1 MDLSKLIQPQWVF
14 HSETAGDWDV
24 YFYSVKAARI
34 IEKHQDRDAPNAIEA
49 IRAIMGVMLKSHVDD
64 QEDGEK
70 SSEPTEAEVAA
81 FTDDDVI
88 RFSREFLENDKSFEP
103 DPEIER
109 REGQSDA
116 DYLLSVL
123 AAENKKQ
130 SAKLGEMFTSLKGS
144 LGGLLGSKNLGIRSV
159 SEDLL
164 KQSEG
169 LESLYGTRS
178 GIWGPSP
185 AVLKPID
192 IPPNPIHE
200 TNERLGDMTERLEN
214 LVGFGENALRIMNGL
229 QVASAE
235 FLENFSK
242 EAEKNSK
249 AANKAILVGIFA
261 IVFSVAQIAYN
272 HPRRDRRASDG
283 AGKRFGQFSSRNR
296 ERFRRHGGSGS
307 IDRRY
312 KLRTATDN
320 RTIASAT
327 TRAGSGYPRSVR
339 GDSCDRDSTTRIAT
353 LGHQSP
359 RFVSGSRTSSMVRW
373 PGMRS
378 TASGRIGLSL
388 SPACRCA
395 SKNSSIVFLF
405 GTTITPPVF
414 TLRFTFASKASPSR
428 YEWRV

>member
-24 YFYSVKAARI
+24 YFYSVKAASI
-34 IEKHQDRDAPNAIEA
+34 IEKQIEKEAPSAIEA
-49 IRAIMGVMLKSHVDD
+49 IRAIMGVMLKSRVED
-64 QEDGEK
+64 QEGGEK
-70 SSEPTEAEVAA
+70 SSEPTEAELAA
-81 FTDDDVI
+81 FTEDDVI

-109 REGQSDA
+109 SDGQSDA

-123 AAENKKQ
+123 VAENKKQ
-130 SAKLGEMFTSLKGS
+130 SARLGEMFASLKGS

-185 AVLKPID
+185 AMLEPID
-192 IPPNPIHE
+192 LPPNPIHE
-200 TNERLGDMTERLEN
+200 TNERLGDMAERLEN

-235 FLENFSK
+235 FLENFSN

-261 IVFSVAQIAYN
+261 IVFSVAQIAYTEYWRVPQDSAAMDAALTTIRGEIDELQTALGN
-272 HPRRDRRASDG
+272 DVG
-283 AGKRFGQFSSRNR
+283 SSQAAI
-296 ERFRRHGGSGS
+296 ESV
-307 IDRRY
+307 
-312 KLRTATDN
+312 
-320 RTIASAT
+320 SAT
-327 TRAGSGYPRSVR
+327 VAEAVKSTGDTNSALLQTIEQLLRQQRA
-339 GDSCDRDSTTRIAT
+339 RDQAILEALERIAAT
-353 LGHQSP
+353 VTQQP
-359 RFVSGSRTSSMVRW
+359 
-373 PGMRS
+373 
-378 TASGRIGLSL
+378 
-388 SPACRCA
+388 
-395 SKNSSIVFLF
+395 
-405 GTTITPPVF
+405 
-414 TLRFTFASKASPSR
+414 
-428 YEWRV
+428 E